1 MRIRERYDRCL
12 LAFVLVTALF
22 IGAGA
27 VAWAG
32 DLHGS
37 SFLVADSMVI
47 YNTGGGLGEGYV
59 GRPHVKKAP
68 RNVEPF
74 DESFLGDGYSSGEQN
89 SSAST
94 VINSTNGGL
103 GEGYVGRPHKKRAPR
118 QIAFPEKKAAPIKS
132 TVIYTTGEGPAGAAS
147 AGAIGEG
154 WKPAENDPSLDAIK
168 AFMHRIFPGLKKG
181 EPAKPAES
189 AGQEKSTAES
199 KSPSTVIYNT
209 DTAQPDA
216 ASAGAVGKRWQP
228 STDDHSFDSIKAF
241 IHKIFSGDEKAEAAK
256 SEQSG
261 EQSASPSTVIY
272 NTDTAQPET
281 DELSER
287 RGRRSLESGTIV
299 GGSEDVMVPAED
311 VVETELGED
320 DFLDSEDEFDDE
332 FNDETGTDDQAVA
345 DPLEGFNRAMFVVN
359 DRLYFW
365 FLRPVASGYS
375 RVVPEPGRVAVR
387 RFFTNAFM
395 PIRFANN
402 VLQFKFK
409 YAGIELER
417 FVINTTVGV
426 AGFMDPA
433 KSRWNILPHA
443 EDFGQTLGFY
453 GMGPGLYI
461 NLPFFGPSNI
471 RDALGMVGDLF
482 LSPTAYIL
490 PNDRE
495 IVVGISA
502 YNKLNEVSLDIGL
515 YEDIKRDALDPYIFI
530 RNAYHQHRESLIKE

>member
-199 KSPSTVIYNT
+199 KSPSTVI
-209 DTAQPDA
+209 
-216 ASAGAVGKRWQP
+216 
-228 STDDHSFDSIKAF
+228 
-241 IHKIFSGDEKAEAAK
+241 
-256 SEQSG
+256 
-261 EQSASPSTVIY
+261 
-272 NTDTAQPET
+272 
-281 DELSER
+281 
-287 RGRRSLESGTIV
+287 
-299 GGSEDVMVPAED
+299 
-311 VVETELGED
+311 
-320 DFLDSEDEFDDE
+320 
-332 FNDETGTDDQAVA
+332 
-345 DPLEGFNRAMFVVN
+345 
-359 DRLYFW
+359 
-365 FLRPVASGYS
+365 
-375 RVVPEPGRVAVR
+375 
-387 RFFTNAFM
+387 
-395 PIRFANN
+395 
-402 VLQFKFK
+402 
-409 YAGIELER
+409 
-417 FVINTTVGV
+417 
-426 AGFMDPA
+426 
-433 KSRWNILPHA
+433 
-443 EDFGQTLGFY
+443 
-453 GMGPGLYI
+453 
-461 NLPFFGPSNI
+461 
-471 RDALGMVGDLF
+471 
-482 LSPTAYIL
+482 
-490 PNDRE
+490 
-495 IVVGISA
+495 
-502 YNKLNEVSLDIGL
+502 
-515 YEDIKRDALDPYIFI
+515 
-530 RNAYHQHRESLIKE
+530 